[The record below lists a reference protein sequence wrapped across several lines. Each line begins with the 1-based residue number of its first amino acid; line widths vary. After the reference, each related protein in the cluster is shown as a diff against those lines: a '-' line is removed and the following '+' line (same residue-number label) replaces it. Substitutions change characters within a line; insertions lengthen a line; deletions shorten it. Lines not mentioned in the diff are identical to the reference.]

1 MRDLDTTFDQI
12 KALRLVCKSLDAVCL
27 PRVLRYFRLFSRD
40 EEDVLENFRHFNDVL
55 SSNLS
60 HTSEL
65 LIPNWEWIRRDKNF
79 IAFRD
84 MPGPGGAMAVILL
97 NTLVAPF
104 VHLFNFVVPPHI
116 L

>member
-27 PRVLRYFRLFSRD
+27 PRVLGYFSLFGQV

-65 LIPNWEWIRRDKNF
+65 LIPNWEWIHNDENF
-79 IAFRD
+79 LAFRD
-84 MPGPGGAMAVILL
+84 FPEPGGAMIVILV
-97 NTLVAPF
+97 NTLV
-104 VHLFNFVVPPHI
+104 
-116 L
+116 